1 MPDDAERAYVTG
13 LTLLARRELAE
24 TQLRARLIKR
34 KFDPEDIDIAVA
46 RLRRERALDDRR
58 TALACARTEV
68 RVRHHGRARVLR
80 QIEAL
85 GIARDVARQAVAE
98 VFTELDEAELL
109 QQALDR
115 RLHRGVDLSDPAIVR
130 RVHRYLVGQG
140 FDPSA
145 VTGLLRR
152 RRASIA
158 ESL

>member
-1 MPDDAERAYVTG
+1 MPDAAERAYVTG

-58 TALACARTEV
+58 TAIACARTEV
-68 RVRHHGRARVLR
+68 RVRRHGRARVLR

-109 QQALDR
+109 EQALDR
-115 RLHRGVDLSDPAIVR
+115 RLRRGVDLRDPAIVR
-130 RVHRYLVGQG
+130 RLHRYLVSQG